1 MASDLHNFHVADYIV
16 FGGMLLI
23 SITIGI
29 YHACAG
35 GKQKSTKEFFMANQ
49 SMRSLPV
56 ALSVLASFFSAS
68 TLLGTPAEIYQ
79 YGTQYWISVFGAMCA
94 PITGALL
101 FGPLFFKLKVVSVFQ
116 VCLSNLWITQLILHI
131 SIIRFDLIWL
141 SVLNV
146 TFSNISAISW
156 RPVLV
161 VEEAGVPGEN
171 HRPWASKW

>member
-1 MASDLHNFHVADYIV
+1 MITRLLTGFYYQIKEDTLLKFFFIHKLVVLKTFKMASDLHNFHVADYIV

-116 VCLSNLWITQLILHI
+116 VCLSNL
-131 SIIRFDLIWL
+131 
-141 SVLNV
+141 
-146 TFSNISAISW
+146 
-156 RPVLV
+156 
-161 VEEAGVPGEN
+161 
-171 HRPWASKW
+171 